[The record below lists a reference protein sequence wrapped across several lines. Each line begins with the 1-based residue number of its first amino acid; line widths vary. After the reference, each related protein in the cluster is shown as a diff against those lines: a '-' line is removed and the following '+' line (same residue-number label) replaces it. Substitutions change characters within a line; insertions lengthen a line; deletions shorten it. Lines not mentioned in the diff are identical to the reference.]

1 MIAFDN
7 VTVDGNDFIP
17 VQRWEPLFR
26 GAIVTESRERRGS
39 SPLRYRWAILGVA
52 WISYMAVY
60 MVRTSVPPLSPF
72 IVEELSLSKTEVG
85 LLISAGALGYSV
97 FQLPAGWLID
107 RVGVKKMLAAGTFAA
122 GVIIINML
130 LASSLPV
137 AFTVLFL
144 GGFGYGCFPAVATKA
159 LLQWFPP
166 NERGT
171 AVGIQQTSINAAG
184 IITAMTLPLVAS
196 GLSWR
201 YGFVAVGLLSIAA
214 SVISLRFYKEPPGF
228 NLGTGSEVT
237 HIRIGWTTIRE
248 VILNR
253 NIQLVSISCIGY
265 MAVDYSLVTYLII
278 YLKEAVGVAV
288 TLAGFYLALTNIGG
302 LLGKL
307 FFGLMS
313 DRVFK
318 GSRKKPL
325 LLAGCIMFV
334 VSIIVQAISPGT
346 PSWAI
351 AIIFAVFG
359 FSAIGWGGQNLILVS
374 ESVKKDFAG
383 LAMGYSLMI
392 LLIGNIIGPPIFGYI
407 VDITGSYSPAWW
419 FLTACSVAAIAI
431 MSLVRE
437 EKVKNV

>member
-1 MIAFDN
+1 M
-7 VTVDGNDFIP
+7 
-17 VQRWEPLFR
+17 
-26 GAIVTESRERRGS
+26 TESRERRGG

-137 AFTVLFL
+137 AFMVLFL

-359 FSAIGWGGQNLILVS
+359 FSAIGWGGQNLILV
-374 ESVKKDFAG
+374 
-383 LAMGYSLMI
+383 
-392 LLIGNIIGPPIFGYI
+392 
-407 VDITGSYSPAWW
+407 
-419 FLTACSVAAIAI
+419 
-431 MSLVRE
+431 
-437 EKVKNV
+437 